1 MLPFPRCVS
10 LSPLIRAPLTA
21 LSVWGVIWL
30 IIAFCFF
37 AAGILVGLAAFKV
50 NRALIHHN
58 RVLTSDLPSG
68 ICQPAGRGLEALPA
82 RAWILRSPVELLIVA
97 CCASQ
102 HCAIN
107 IPRFMYCMNV
117 WTSWGCGCMLSRR
130 VPFSVACGDLAY
142 SYLVYTNA
150 RINNLQVWDLDP
162 TVREEY

>member
-1 MLPFPRCVS
+1 M
-10 LSPLIRAPLTA
+10 RAPLTA

-82 RAWILRSPVELLIVA
+82 RAWILRSSGELLIIA
-97 CCASQ
+97 RCASQ
-102 HCAIN
+102 RCAIN
-107 IPRFMYCMNV
+107 IPRFVYCMSV
-117 WTSWGCGCMLSRR
+117 WTSWCRCVLSRR

-162 TVREEY
+162 TVREEF